1 MLELIDVSH
10 HQGPIDFDQVIA
22 SGIAGVICKCIDG
35 RAPDVDPMFVTN
47 WAAMRERQD
56 EIVIGSYAFARPES
70 DGGGEADGRAE
81 AEDYARTM
89 IAAGVPDNFIV
100 WADVEHGGFDDA
112 SHSVQQNCDFVS
124 AWVETCEAELGRSPW
139 IYTGT
144 NTWRTH
150 LGWTMRFKHLP
161 LVDADYSS
169 VPDRTPW
176 PWTLWQ
182 YTSKGR
188 VPGVST
194 NVDISRFDGTMLELR
209 ELEMPRILR
218 PLRGPILPDLD
229 LEGGDHYDPDV
240 ARAQGLMLALG
251 QPRAGMVD
259 EQGRPDG
266 VRGPATRR
274 AWANLSGQSSTVVD
288 WRVLL
293 A

>member
-1 MLELIDVSH
+1 MLELIDISH
-10 HQGPIDFDQVIA
+10 HQGPVDFDQVIDA
-22 SGIAGVICKCIDG
+22 GIAGVICKCIDG
-35 RAPDVDPMFVTN
+35 RLPDIDPMFETN

-56 EIVIGSYAFARPES
+56 QLVIGSYAFARPDT

-112 SHSVQQNCDFVS
+112 NHSVQMNCDFVG
-124 AWVETCEAELGRSPW
+124 AWVETCEAELGRSPM

-144 NTWRTH
+144 NTWREH
-150 LGWTMRFKHLP
+150 MGWTMRFNHLH
-161 LVDADYSS
+161 LVDADYRA

-176 PWTLWQ
+176 PWTFWQ
-182 YTSKGR
+182 YTSTGQ

-194 NVDISRFDGTMLELR
+194 NVDINRYQGTMAELR
-209 ELEMPRILR
+209 ELERPRIIQPR
-218 PLRGPILPDLD
+218 RGPILPPLD
-229 LEGGDHYDPDV
+229 LAGSGAYDPDV

-251 QPRAGMVD
+251 QPRAGLVD
-259 EQGRPDG
+259 ATGRPDG
-266 VRGPATRR
+266 VRGPSTRS
-274 AWANLSGQSSTVVD
+274 AWFNLSGTSSTIVD
-288 WRVLL
+288 WRILL